1 MARLRA
7 GEWLAG
13 AAAVVL
19 LGSLFLDWSRAPVGG
34 ASAWEAFDVL
44 DFVLAALALVPLA
57 LFVTQATRRCPAIP
71 VTFSVLTALAGALA
85 TLLIAVR
92 LIDQPGPNAL
102 ITVEAGAWLGL
113 LAALLATAGG
123 WRSMR
128 VEAVPHTPAPAVTD
142 MPAPAP

>member
-1 MARLRA
+1 LRV

-13 AAAVVL
+13 AAALVL
-19 LGSLFLDWSRAPVGG
+19 LLSLFLDWYGAPVGG
-34 ASAWEAFDVL
+34 ASAWAAFGVL
-44 DFVLAALALVPLA
+44 DVVLAALALVPLA
-57 LFVTQATRRCPAIP
+57 LVVTQVTRHSPAVP
-71 VTFSVLTALAGALA
+71 VAFSVLTTLAGALA

-102 ITVEAGAWLGL
+102 VTVEAGAWLGL

-128 VEAVPHTPAPAVTD
+128 AEAVPHTSPPPVTD
-142 MPAPAP
+142 MPAPAA